1 MKDAVANHVS
11 FNQEDPIILVGDQ
24 KGGVNSFILSK
35 NLKRGPIEPINEE
48 DVKKSSEEL
57 EKEKMEKFLSTQDKE
72 VY

>member
-1 MKDAVANHVS
+1 MKDAVANHVA

-35 NLKRGPIEPINEE
+35 SLKRGPIAPKDDEE
-48 DVKKSSEEL
+48 AKKTPQEL
-57 EKEKMEKFLSTQDKE
+57 ERNKMEKFLDSLDKE

>member
-35 NLKRGPIEPINEE
+35 NLKRGPMQPQKDDEE
-48 DVKKSSEEL
+48 KKSPQEL